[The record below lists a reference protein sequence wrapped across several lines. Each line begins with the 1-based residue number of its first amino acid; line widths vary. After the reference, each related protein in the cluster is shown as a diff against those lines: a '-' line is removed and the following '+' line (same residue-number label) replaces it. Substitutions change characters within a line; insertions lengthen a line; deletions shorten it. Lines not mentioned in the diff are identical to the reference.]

1 MTSRPD
7 AFARRVPAVAAT
19 LVGRRPWTGSDRNRG
34 TAWRFIRRKT
44 KYLEG
49 GVGADPA
56 GVTFWSSRGIAT
68 RLSYTGRLI
77 TFNLAVALVHL
88 AIVRWI
94 FLPIGG

>member
-7 AFARRVPAVAAT
+7 AFARRVPAVAPT

-44 KYLEG
+44 KYLEA
-49 GVGADPA
+49 GVAPDPA
-56 GVTFWSSRGIAT
+56 GATFWASAGIAT
-68 RLSYTGRLI
+68 RLSYPGRLI

-88 AIVRWI
+88 AIVRWV